1 MANLPEIPNT
11 KGAAWVGLS
20 VGRTPKFIVG
30 QDARGRAGAP
40 SGGGVSAEPL
50 YSFGEPVD
58 MRVTS
63 NPGAVSSQIA
73 ASAGVVSEVRKLAKR
88 PQNKLSIY
96 VANDCSPAN
105 PGKFKIMRI
114 FAKAIPSSLSQSN
127 DILDGVTGEEADQ
140 MDQLD
145 FDALTMI
152 EARQVSHSDQSGTV
166 STGAIN
172 HVIALIDQTCNPAG
186 KLEFLAVGDPVSP
199 ATIPRIFYGTR
210 PADAATTD
218 TITWVQQ
225 TITAVANGAAEAVA
239 VVGNRVIVACSG
251 TNAGVFTASL
261 DDVKAGTATFT
272 LANGI
277 TATHVYNDV
286 IALDGMTVL
295 AVGAS
300 GRIALSVDAG
310 FSFTLLTSPTSND
323 LNRAACGG
331 DKAVVWVGGASGTI
345 LRIKNL
351 STVETITV
359 AGVSTDAVKA
369 VAVPRNRTDEVYVG
383 TAAGEIHRSLDAR
396 ASTPVWAELN
406 YDKPSGGGLIED
418 IQFGDAIGHVMF
430 VVQSNGSS
438 QSRVL
443 RDLSGGSAGAWL
455 APVDLGSFTSPANA
469 VINSIA
475 VVDAN
480 FAVTVGE
487 PETAQGFIGIVAG

>member
-50 YSFGEPVD
+50 YSFGKPVD

-63 NPGAVSSQIA
+63 NPSAVSSQIA
-73 ASAGVVSEVRKLAKR
+73 TSAGVVSEVRKLAKR

-96 VANDCSPAN
+96 VANDCAPAT

-114 FAKAIPSSLSQSN
+114 FAKAIPSSLNQSN
-127 DILDGVTGEEADQ
+127 DILDGITGEEADQ

-152 EARQVSHSDQSGTV
+152 EARQLSHSDQSGTV
-166 STGAIN
+166 TAAAIN
-172 HVIALIDQTCNPAG
+172 HVIALVDQTCNPAG
-186 KLEFLAVGDPVSP
+186 KLEFVAVGDPVAP

-210 PADAATTD
+210 PADAKDGDA
-218 TITWVQQ
+218 ITWVQQ
-225 TITAVANGAAEAVA
+225 TIAAVAAGAAEAVA
-239 VVGNRVIVACSG
+239 VVGNRVIVAVSG
-251 TNAGVFTASL
+251 VNAGVFTASL
-261 DDVKAGTATFT
+261 DDVKLGTATFT

-277 TATHVYNDV
+277 TAAHVYNDV

-295 AVGAS
+295 AVGDA
-300 GRIALSVDAG
+300 GRVALSTDAG
-310 FSFTLLTSPTSND
+310 FSFSLLTSPVATA

-331 DKAVVWVGGASGTI
+331 DKSVVWVGGASGVV

-351 STVETITV
+351 STVEQITV
-359 AGVSTDAVKA
+359 SGVSTDSVKA
-369 VAVPRNRTDEVYVG
+369 VAVPSNRTDEVYLG
-383 TAAGEIHRSLDAR
+383 TAAGEIHRTLDAR
-396 ASTPVWAELN
+396 ASTPTWEELN
-406 YDKPSGGGLIED
+406 FDKPSGGGIIED
-418 IQFGDAIGHVMF
+418 IQFGDAIGHAMF
-430 VVQSNGSS
+430 VVQTNGST

-455 APVDLGSFTSPANA
+455 APVGTGSFTSPPNST
-469 VINSIA
+469 INSVA

-487 PETAQGFIGIVAG
+487 PETAQGFIGIVTG